1 MKTQFPPSVCR
12 GGEWD
17 CSDKPCFRRCS
28 AVGDPHY
35 TSFDGL
41 KFDFMGKCTYYL
53 VKDKGEADG
62 ISVEVDN
69 AACTTG
75 NPKDVSFI

>member
-1 MKTQFPPSVCR
+1 
-12 GGEWD
+12 
-17 CSDKPCFRRCS
+17 
-28 AVGDPHY
+28 
-35 TSFDGL
+35 
-41 KFDFMGKCTYYL
+41 MGKCTYYL

-75 NPKDVSFI
+75 NPKDVSFIQLRKFGLFPFFPASRLKKNS